1 MDRLMMKMGLISQL
15 YKENNMDRRRWTH
28 KVTKISKYGW
38 MDGRWLRTP
47 SWTGTLDECIDKA
60 RKMADLCN
68 ANGEVFTI
76 KVLPRKKGEAV
87 LKINSLNTIERQPR
101 IMNQHEQDHYI

>member
-1 MDRLMMKMGLISQL
+1 MGRS
-15 YKENNMDRRRWTH
+15 WSH
-28 KVTKISKYGW
+28 KVTKASKYGW

-47 SWTGTLDECIDKA
+47 SFTGTLDECIDKA

>member
-1 MDRLMMKMGLISQL
+1 MSRS
-15 YKENNMDRRRWTH
+15 WSH

-38 MDGRWLRTP
+38 MDGKWLRTQ

-87 LKINSLNTIERQPR
+87 LKISSLNTIERQVR
-101 IMNQHEQDHYI
+101 VMNQHEQDHYI

>member
-1 MDRLMMKMGLISQL
+1 
-15 YKENNMDRRRWTH
+15 
-28 KVTKISKYGW
+28 

>member
-1 MDRLMMKMGLISQL
+1 
-15 YKENNMDRRRWTH
+15 
-28 KVTKISKYGW
+28 
-38 MDGRWLRTP
+38 
-47 SWTGTLDECIDKA
+47 
-60 RKMADLCN
+60 MADLCN